1 MRKLWPLALLL
12 AACGAQDVGAGLDP
26 LRLTATS
33 LPPAYLGEPYSAS
46 LAAEGGVRPYSFTLD
61 GKLPEGLSFQGGRL
75 FGVPK
80 EKGSFPLLLTV
91 EDAAKNSRAQR
102 LTLTV
107 SDPPPP
113 RLALVLP
120 RPRWRAPSSS
130 SPGWRAGRR
139 WASRWRCASPTS
151 SPTSQASKP

>member
-91 EDAAKNSRAQR
+91 EEEAGLRHRAVNESRVAVR
-102 LTLTV
+102 FPEGWKV
-107 SDPPPP
+107 
-113 RLALVLP
+113 VHVHK
-120 RPRWRAPSSS
+120 
-130 SPGWRAGRR
+130 SPAG
-139 WASRWRCASPTS
+139 
-151 SPTSQASKP
+151 